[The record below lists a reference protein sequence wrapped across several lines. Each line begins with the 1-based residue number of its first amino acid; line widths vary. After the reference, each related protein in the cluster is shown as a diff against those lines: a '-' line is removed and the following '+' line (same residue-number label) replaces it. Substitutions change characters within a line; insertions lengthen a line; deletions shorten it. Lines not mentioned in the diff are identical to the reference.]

1 MFLTLRCRW
10 LVLASRSRDRK
21 GYTTVALNL
30 VDLDEITRGH
40 MLAELEQGTL
50 YMGKDLSDE
59 GEERYPGL
67 LREAIESG
75 DDSLLQER
83 LSEAGVFN
91 AMGLR
96 QGKPVKVPS
105 NAPQRLAEGEF
116 NRFYLRG
123 LCLRAMEEG
132 FDSVIVYRARK
143 SSSPRAE
150 SEALVGSSLNAE
162 ALLGDLRRNPG
173 VDTALGLPPGPNSG
187 LSARLPSS

>member
-1 MFLTLRCRW
+1 
-10 LVLASRSRDRK
+10 
-21 GYTTVALNL
+21 
-30 VDLDEITRGH
+30 
-40 MLAELEQGTL
+40 MLAELDRELEQGTL

-83 LSEAGVFN
+83 LSEDGIFN

-132 FDSVIVYRARK
+132 IDSVIVYRARE
-143 SSSPRAE
+143 SSSPRPE

-162 ALLGDLRRNPG
+162 ALLGDLRSNPG
-173 VDTALGLPPGPNSG
+173 VDTAFGLPPGPNSG
-187 LSARLPSS
+187 LSARLHSS